1 MVPELTPEDAFDG
14 IRLDLAAEDGVDE
27 GRMFQSEGLT
37 YRGRFFA
44 ALRPDGETML
54 VKLPEARVAE
64 LVADGTARPFTVGER
79 GPMREWAL
87 VPPAA
92 AELWSALATEAI
104 AFARANA
111 GAGAGEPGS

>member
-1 MVPELTPEDAFDG
+1 MEPELTPEEAFDDV
-14 IRLDLAAEDGVDE
+14 RLDFAAEDGVDE

-37 YRGRFFA
+37 YRGKFFA
-44 ALRPDGETML
+44 AMRPDGETML

-64 LVADGTARPFTVGER
+64 LIADGTALPFTAGER

-87 VPPAA
+87 VPPAGI
-92 AELWSALATEAI
+92 ERWSALAAEAI

-111 GAGAGEPGS
+111 AEEPTP